1 MYRLF
6 VLRLI
11 AGLIGGVIAYKKGR
25 GALLWALL
33 CALFPP
39 LIVAVLLLSPR
50 LAPGRTRQCP
60 YCAAIVYRRDT
71 QCRSC
76 KRELPIE
83 LIRCGACGSYVP
95 DKEYCTQCHKKLKE

>member
-25 GALLWALL
+25 GTLLWALL
-33 CALFPP
+33 SALFPP
-39 LIVAVLLLSPR
+39 LIVVVLLLPPL

-60 YCAAIVYRRDT
+60 YCARIVYRNDT
-71 QCRSC
+71 KCRYC
-76 KRELPIE
+76 GRELPIE
-83 LIRCGACGSYVP
+83 LVRCGACGSYVP
-95 DKEYCTQCHKKLKE
+95 DKEYCANCHKKLRE